1 MVAGVLASTTGI
13 ACRREAPVPRLPVSR
28 VSAVEWLRAADAAEA
43 PLERA
48 LADFDA
54 AAGGSRASRDLAA
67 RAVLSAA
74 RNARETLESV
84 RVPPDLEYARWEEL
98 VFLNHLVPGFQVF
111 LAGKGAA
118 ADLQILRAV
127 RERALT
133 HLRRGREA
141 IGKP

>member
-1 MVAGVLASTTGI
+1 MPGPPASR
-13 ACRREAPVPRLPVSR
+13 A
-28 VSAVEWLRAADAAEA
+28 SAAAWLRAADAAEA

-54 AAGGSRASRDLAA
+54 AAGGSGASRDLAA

-74 RNARETLESV
+74 RSARETLESV

-133 HLRRGREA
+133 HRRRGREA
-141 IGKP
+141 IGTP